1 MDGITHETVI
11 PNPILSISCNSCQ
24 NYAPVLCEP
33 VAMQTYSIIP
43 NQDALA
49 HMAQQIWTIAA
60 ASDARPLVILSTAGP
75 NLSLRLAL
83 EANRPP
89 SHTLLP
95 EVHSLADWLALA
107 PDGLRLPLPQSNTER
122 ILQTYASIETHPNLR
137 AWFTTEGEGGAW
149 SLANAIVSACDLLS
163 QSVVPQLA
171 WNAEQLELEQGIE
184 HVQHKLTQAITE
196 AYPRLAQELVTKES
210 AVLLAFWRYLS
221 SVRDPVITQHL
232 ALVSHLR
239 HWRINPLTRRPL
251 IWIETIEENDAQ
263 ARAHQTF
270 LGHCEMFI
278 SVHRFVMDWTQVG
291 LWPETMAASP
301 ETALEEQLRTNQTAL
316 HHKAISCLSAKR
328 FEDLAWEATHCIE
341 GHLIAG
347 RTQIALVAQDR
358 LLARRTR
365 ALLARLGPGL
375 SIEDETGWKLST
387 TRAAAALH
395 AWLELLRCPPQGP
408 SAIALLEF
416 LKNPF
421 LDISGLLE
429 TTPEEIAVLIS
440 ELESML
446 LLKQARASWVSFYL
460 AIEAGASP
468 EFDPRLHRL
477 LQSIRERVNSWQS
490 PDMQNL
496 QCTKALAQLH
506 DDLSHFGMRH
516 QFERDAAGL
525 QLLAMLDK
533 LGIEQHQLSSLRMPL
548 AEWIQFLKTRIEDE
562 VYRER
567 ASDASARVTILP
579 LSATRLRR
587 FDAVVMVGCDERQL
601 PSYGETPLFFSET
614 LCQILGGTD
623 IAWQYRQQAR
633 DLSQLLASYSH
644 IDLLWQSEGAS
655 GEPLRPSPWIVRLQ
669 THLPKLATRQTNRF
683 TRSAVA
689 APMTMSQAT
698 RLDGLPMPTRMS
710 PSAYRALRAG
720 PYQYYVRSLLGL
732 RKRKDLDEELDASVL
747 GQVLH
752 HILRNFF
759 QELKSTE
766 AREAQRMKDPEFR
779 REWMLTHLMS
789 ASEQGFGRL
798 LEGDLRA
805 LGNLRDWQKQI
816 PSFVEWQ
823 LERESQDWHFHDAER
838 KLGFEFTFSDDHGQ
852 AHQIRIEGYADRIDQ
867 KSHSTSLA
875 ILDYKHQSREKVL
888 ERSTQLFDDPQLLLY
903 AKALS
908 AQGPIDQ
915 LDWVALK
922 MNPKKKDAAE
932 RSVAITDI
940 PLAIQQLNEQ
950 LQNDLGSI
958 WSGQAMHAFAP
969 ESTCRYCDARGICR
983 KGMW

>member
-1 MDGITHETVI
+1 
-11 PNPILSISCNSCQ
+11 
-24 NYAPVLCEP
+24 
-33 VAMQTYSIIP
+33 MQTYSITP
-43 NQDALA
+43 NQDALT
-49 HMAQQIWTIAA
+49 QIALQVWAIAA
-60 ASDARPLVILSTAGP
+60 ASDARPLVILPTAGP

-83 EANRPP
+83 ENTRF
-89 SHTLLP
+89 SNTLLLP

-107 PDGLRLPLPQSNTER
+107 PDGLRLPQPQSNTER
-122 ILQTYASIETHPNLR
+122 VLQTFASIETNPNLR
-137 AWFTTEGEGGAW
+137 AWFAADGEGGAW

-171 WNAEQLELEQGIE
+171 WNLDHLGLEQGIE
-184 HVQHKLTQAITE
+184 QVQIKLSQAIAD
-196 AYPRLAQELVTKES
+196 AYPRLAQELVSKES

-232 ALVSHLR
+232 ALASHLQQCQ
-239 HWRINPLTRRPL
+239 INPETRRPF

-263 ARAHQTF
+263 ARAHQVF
-270 LGHCEMFI
+270 LDHCEAFI
-278 SVHRFVMDWTQVG
+278 PVHRFVMDWTEVG
-291 LWPETMAASP
+291 LWPETMEIDASHNEHLQINRAALNKKQI
-301 ETALEEQLRTNQTAL
+301 T
-316 HHKAISCLSAKR
+316 CLSAKR
-328 FEDLAWEATHCIE
+328 FEDLAWEATYCIE
-341 GHLIAG
+341 GHLHAG

-365 ALLARLGPGL
+365 ALLARLGTGL

-408 SAIALLEF
+408 SAITLLEF

-421 LDISGLLE
+421 LDISGLLNVI
-429 TTPEEIAVLIS
+429 PNEIALLIS

-477 LQSIRERVNSWQS
+477 LQSIRERVSVWQNR
-490 PDMQNL
+490 DGQNL
-496 QCTKALAQLH
+496 PCAKALAQLH
-506 DDLSHFGMRH
+506 DDLSYFGMRH
-516 QFERDAAGL
+516 QFEQDAAGL

-533 LGIEQHQLSSLRMPL
+533 LGLEQGQLPTLCMPL
-548 AEWIQFLKTRIEDE
+548 AEWIIFLKTRMEEE
-562 VYRER
+562 VYREQGG
-567 ASDASARVTILP
+567 DASARVTILP

-601 PSYGETPLFFSET
+601 PSYGETPLFFSESLSQT
-614 LCQILGGTD
+614 LGGTD
-623 IAWQYRQQAR
+623 IARQYRQQAR
-633 DLSQLLASYSH
+633 DLSQLFASYTH

-655 GEPLRPSPWIVRLQ
+655 GEPLRASPWIVRLQ
-669 THLPKLATRQTNRF
+669 EHQPQLATRESNRF
-683 TRSAVA
+683 ARSTLGR
-689 APMTMSQAT
+689 PMTMAHAT

-710 PSAYRALRAG
+710 PSAYRALRAC

-732 RKRKDLDEELDASVL
+732 RKRKDLDDELDASL
-747 GQVLH
+747 IGQTLH
-752 HILRNFF
+752 QILRNFF

-766 AREAQRMKDPEFR
+766 ARDAQIEDDLELRKA
-779 REWMLTHLMS
+779 WMITHLMS
-789 ASEQGFGRL
+789 SSEQGFSRL
-798 LEGDLRA
+798 LEGDQRV
-805 LGNLRDWQKQI
+805 LGHLRDWQKQI

-823 LERESQDWHFHDAER
+823 LERELQGWRFHDAER
-838 KLGFEFTFSDDHGQ
+838 KLGFEFNFSDEYGQ
-852 AHQIRIEGYADRIDQ
+852 SHQIRIEGYADRIDI
-867 KSHSTSLA
+867 KPNTSSLA

-888 ERSTQLFDDPQLLLY
+888 ERGTQLMDDPQLLLY

-908 AQGPIDQ
+908 PQGPLDQ
-915 LDWVALK
+915 LDWVSLK
-922 MNPKKKDAAE
+922 MNLKKKNADQ
-932 RSVAITDI
+932 RSVGITEI
-940 PLAIQQLNEQ
+940 PLAMEQ
-950 LQNDLGSI
+950 LDAQLQKDLGRV
-958 WSGQAMHAFAP
+958 WSGGAMQAFAP